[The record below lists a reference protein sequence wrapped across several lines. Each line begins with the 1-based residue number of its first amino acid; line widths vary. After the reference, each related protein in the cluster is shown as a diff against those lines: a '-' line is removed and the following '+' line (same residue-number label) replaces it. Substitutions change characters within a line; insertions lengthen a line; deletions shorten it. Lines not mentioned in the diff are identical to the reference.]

1 MEENT
6 VDHDS
11 TTYMKVHVPDLNHK
25 GDHASSQCMDPTR
38 VMLASQLFMEHEGLM
53 CRTKDA
59 VVHVVKTS
67 SIRSFTIFC
76 VQIYQKSAKVEV
88 EISTRM
94 LWSFLE
100 QGEDEF

>member
-38 VMLASQLFMEHEGLM
+38 VMLASQLFMEPCM
-53 CRTKDA
+53 
-59 VVHVVKTS
+59 
-67 SIRSFTIFC
+67 
-76 VQIYQKSAKVEV
+76 KVWYAEPKM
-88 EISTRM
+88 RWCM
-94 LWSFLE
+94 L
-100 QGEDEF
+100 